1 MQIMPVLK
9 VNIPYDLM
17 ILRGIFFLWASFLF
31 LNFVYRLFEAVRSR
45 KGYRE
50 LSLLIV
56 PVVICFL
63 ITIFAEEGILLSMG
77 TEYVIGIAVVLVVM
91 TILSFVQLAVGIRNR
106 KRCIDLNSVKES
118 VDKLVT
124 GVCCYFED
132 GRIKLH
138 NLSMEGIW
146 RSLTGQSLVDGRS
159 LWSILSEGQA
169 KLGTCIKDGDN
180 PIYELHD
187 GNVRSFRRT
196 YIETDGMRLYEV
208 LAADVTEEFA
218 LISELEEKEERLR
231 YRGSRL
237 KALGEKI
244 DALNIEKEILNSKIR
259 LHDDWGRALLTAKAY
274 MENPDDET
282 RREFLSIW
290 ERNISYVEENEPSL
304 AKDAYDDIIRS
315 AEALGLRIDIEG
327 ELPEDYD
334 MRNVVIQ
341 AMTVCLSNM
350 VKHAEGK
357 LLELRSE
364 NSSGRFTVTLTN
376 DGESPDEVIE
386 EKGGLKNLRKKVEAQ
401 GWQMKVESSPRF
413 VLNIEMGDKNGI

>member
-1 MQIMPVLK
+1 MQIMPILK
-9 VNIPYDLM
+9 VNLTYEMM
-17 ILRGIFFLWASFLF
+17 ILRGIFFLWAAFL
-31 LNFVYRLFEAVRSR
+31 LLGFVYRLFETIRSR
-45 KGYRE
+45 RGGR
-50 LSLLIV
+50 LIGLMIV
-56 PVVICFL
+56 PVVVCFL
-63 ITIFAEEGILLSMG
+63 ITIVAEEGILLKEGMQ
-77 TEYVIGIAVVLVVM
+77 YVVGIGVVLTALTVL
-91 TILSFVQLAVGIRNR
+91 ILVQLVISIRYR
-106 KRCIDLNSVKES
+106 KTHVDLNSVKES

-124 GVCCYFED
+124 GVCYYFED

-138 NLSMEGIW
+138 NLSMEKVW
-146 RSLTGQSLVDGRS
+146 KSLTGHSLVDGRK
-159 LWSILSEGQA
+159 LWEVISEGQA
-169 KLGTCIKDGDN
+169 GFGTCIREGES
-180 PIYELHD
+180 PIYELPD

-218 LISELEEKEERLR
+218 LISDLEEKEDRLR
-231 YRGSRL
+231 YRGARL

-274 MENPDDET
+274 MENSDDET
-282 RREFLSIW
+282 RSEFLSIW
-290 ERNISYVEENEPSL
+290 ERNISYVEENVPSL

-315 AEALGLRIDIEG
+315 AESLGLSIDIEG
-327 ELPEDYD
+327 ELPEDYE

-357 LLELRSE
+357 KLSVKTEESK
-364 NSSGRFTVTLTN
+364 GKFIVVLTN
-376 DGESPDEVIE
+376 DGYSPEEKIE
-386 EKGGLKNLRKKVEAQ
+386 EKGGLKNLRKKVESQ

-413 VLNIEMGDKNGI
+413 GLRIEMGDGNGI

>member
-31 LNFVYRLFEAVRSR
+31 LSFVYRLFEAVRSR

-50 LSLLIV
+50 ICLLIV
-56 PVVICFL
+56 PVVICFS
-63 ITIFAEEGILLSMG
+63 ITIFAEEGILLAMG
-77 TEYVIGIAVVLVVM
+77 MKYVIGIAVALGIMTVL
-91 TILSFVQLAVGIRNR
+91 TFVQLVVGIRNR
-106 KRCIDLNSVKES
+106 KRRIDLNSVKES
-118 VDKLVT
+118 VDRLVT

-138 NLSMEGIW
+138 NLSMEKVW
-146 RSLTGQSLVDGRS
+146 RSLTGQSLTDGRN

-169 KLGTCIKDGDN
+169 ELGTCIKEGDN
-180 PIYELHD
+180 PIYELPD

-196 YIETDGMRLYEV
+196 FIETDGMRLYEV

-218 LISELEEKEERLR
+218 LIDELEEMEERLR
-231 YRGSRL
+231 YRGTRL

-290 ERNISYVEENEPSL
+290 ERNISYVEENVPSL

-315 AEALGLRIDIEG
+315 AEALGLRIDIDG
-327 ELPEDYD
+327 ELPEDYE

-357 LLELRSE
+357 SLEVRAVNTNGS
-364 NSSGRFTVTLTN
+364 FTVTLTN
-376 DGESPDEVIE
+376 DGDSPDEIIE

-401 GWQMKVESSPRF
+401 GWQMNVESSPRF
-413 VLNIEMGDKNGI
+413 MLTIEMRG

>member
-9 VNIPYDLM
+9 VNIPYNLM

-31 LNFVYRLFEAVRSR
+31 LSFVYRLFEALRSR
-45 KGYRE
+45 KSYRE
-50 LSLLIV
+50 ICLLIV
-56 PVVICFL
+56 PVVICFS
-63 ITIFAEEGILLSMG
+63 ITIFAEEGILLAMG
-77 TEYVIGIAVVLVVM
+77 MKYVIGLAVALGIMTVL
-91 TILSFVQLAVGIRNR
+91 TFVQLVVGIRNR
-106 KRCIDLNSVKES
+106 KRRIDLNSVKES
-118 VDKLVT
+118 VDRLVT

-138 NLSMEGIW
+138 NLSMEKVW
-146 RSLTGQSLVDGRS
+146 RSLTGQSLIDGRN

-169 KLGTCIKDGDN
+169 ELGTCIKEGDN
-180 PIYELHD
+180 PIYELPD
-187 GNVRSFRRT
+187 GNVRSFRRS

-218 LISELEEKEERLR
+218 LIDELEEMEERLR
-231 YRGSRL
+231 YRGTRL

-290 ERNISYVEENEPSL
+290 ERNISYVEENVPSL

-315 AEALGLRIDIEG
+315 AEALGLRIDIDG
-327 ELPEDYD
+327 ELPEDYE

-357 LLELRSE
+357 SLEVRAVNTNGS
-364 NSSGRFTVTLTN
+364 FTVTLTN
-376 DGESPDEVIE
+376 DGDSPDEIIE

-401 GWQMKVESSPRF
+401 GWQMNVESSPRF
-413 VLNIEMGDKNGI
+413 VLTIEMRG